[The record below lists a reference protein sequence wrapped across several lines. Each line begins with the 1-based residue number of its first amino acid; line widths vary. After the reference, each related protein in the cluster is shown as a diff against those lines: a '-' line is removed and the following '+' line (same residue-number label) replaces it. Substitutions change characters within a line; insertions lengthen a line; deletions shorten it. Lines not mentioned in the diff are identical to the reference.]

1 MTGTETTKVFADKLS
16 DLINE
21 KKTKKHEEIA
31 NEIGVT
37 KGSISKYIN
46 DNGEAGI
53 NSLVKIARY
62 FNVSTDY
69 LLGLTPNKIS
79 LTTEENR
86 LIRSICDYTGLKEYS
101 IKCLKEMK
109 DSNLTN
115 IINEFIDFLIEN
127 ASEEILDSMDD
138 VREISSAKSIMSAEL
153 FHTVKDM
160 AGDISVGEMFSRME
174 RDSQT
179 FLMVNEV
186 FELESKIDDLETI
199 IDGLKFKISK
209 FFNKLIDD
217 FALSNTTKEKDF
229 DSIAA
234 FDSIYN
240 KDIYSNLL
248 ELKKYAEKLTK
259 KDKGDACNG
268 NHKKEE

>member
-1 MTGTETTKVFADKLS
+1 MKGTETTKVFADKLF

-21 KKTKKHEEIA
+21 KKPKRHEEIA
-31 NEIGVT
+31 NEIGVD
-37 KGSISKYIN
+37 KSSISKYIN

-62 FNVSTDY
+62 FDVSTDY
-69 LLGLTPNKIS
+69 LLGLTDV
-79 LTTEENR
+79 
-86 LIRSICDYTGLKEYS
+86 RSNDKSIKAICDFTGLKEYS

-127 ASEEILDSMDD
+127 ANEEILNSMDD
-138 VREISSAKSIMSAEL
+138 VREISSAKSIMSDEL

-268 NHKKEE
+268 NHKKKE